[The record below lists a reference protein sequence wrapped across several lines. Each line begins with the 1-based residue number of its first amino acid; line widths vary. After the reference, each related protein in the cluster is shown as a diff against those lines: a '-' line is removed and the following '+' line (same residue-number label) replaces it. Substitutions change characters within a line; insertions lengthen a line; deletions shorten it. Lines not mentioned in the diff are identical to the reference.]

1 MAARATQ
8 ALAFVARRLLAESIG
23 VVFGTRRPGPE
34 LIGLPE
40 LEVTGLRDTD
50 ALALLDSVT
59 HAPLDR
65 GIRDR
70 VVAETR
76 AIRSLCS
83 NCHAG

>member
-1 MAARATQ
+1 
-8 ALAFVARRLLAESIG
+8 
-23 VVFGTRRPGPE
+23 
-34 LIGLPE
+34 
-40 LEVTGLRDTD
+40 VTGLRDTD